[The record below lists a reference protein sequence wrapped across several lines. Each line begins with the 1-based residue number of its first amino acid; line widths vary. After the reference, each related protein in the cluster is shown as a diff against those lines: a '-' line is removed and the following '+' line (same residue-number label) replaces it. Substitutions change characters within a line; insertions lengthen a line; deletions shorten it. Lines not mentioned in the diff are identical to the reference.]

1 MTEPIVKLKTPRLDF
16 HHTRDILPDPADFER
31 HCHDSYEIIC
41 TVEGT
46 GRYIAEGANFSMK
59 ANTLLLL
66 PPGVFHYVDPH
77 PERPY
82 ERYVF
87 HFHKSSL
94 PEEILPLLSGYEGE
108 GAEQGH
114 FYSGARLNA
123 AVSAS
128 LSRLNEVAQFSSER
142 GELLVRLILSE
153 LLLFLSSA
161 SADRIVDT
169 GEPLGL
175 QVVRYL
181 NAHLTEQIS
190 LDALARRFYVSKF
203 YLCRAFREQNGVS
216 VLQYMTEKRVL
227 LAKKMLGQGE
237 SAVAVAARTGFGDY
251 SSFYRAYRK
260 LNGCAPKHSKS
271 VGHTS
276 AEEGGRPAEGASG
289 RGETA

>member
-1 MTEPIVKLKTPRLDF
+1 MTEPIIRLRTPRLDF
-16 HHTRDILPDPADFER
+16 HHTRDLRPDPADFER

-46 GRYIAEGANFSMK
+46 GRYIAEGANFGMK
-59 ANTLLLL
+59 PNTLLLL
-66 PPGVFHYVDPH
+66 PPGVFHYVDPQND
-77 PERPY
+77 RPY

-87 HFHKSSL
+87 HFRKASL
-94 PEEILPLLSGYEGE
+94 PEEIRALLAGYEGE

-114 FYSGARLNA
+114 FYSGPRLNA
-123 AVSAS
+123 AVITA
-128 LSRLNEVAQFSSER
+128 LSRMDDVGQYPWER
-142 GELLVRLILSE
+142 QELLARLILSE
-153 LLLFLSSA
+153 VIVLLSSV

-181 NAHLTEQIS
+181 NAHLTEQVS

-216 VLQYMTEKRVL
+216 VLQYLTEKRVV
-227 LAKKMLGQGE
+227 LAKKMLSEGE
-237 SAVAVAARTGFGDY
+237 NAVTVAARTGFGDY

-260 LNGCAPKHSKS
+260 LNGCAPKHNKNVAGGEKGRKS
-271 VGHTS
+271 TGMTD
-276 AEEGGRPAEGASG
+276 
-289 RGETA
+289 RGEQQNE